1 MATLQEAGQF
11 AGCAGDGNQ
20 AVIQAL
26 SEAGSLLKEEP
37 YVHKYPYD
45 WRTKNRRS
53 IELRAVVLLWRFRE
67 EALLAIASV
76 KWIPAQG
83 ENRITAMVS
92 ERSDWCISVNA
103 AGRPPFSTRQ
113 ERCC

>member
-11 AGCAGDGNQ
+11 AGLNVLDDGNQ

-45 WRTKNRRS
+45 WRAKADDLS
-53 IELRAVVLLWRFRE
+53 SWSSGLL
-67 EALLAIASV
+67 
-76 KWIPAQG
+76 P
-83 ENRITAMVS
+83 
-92 ERSDWCISVNA
+92 
-103 AGRPPFSTRQ
+103 
-113 ERCC
+113 